1 MIMSK
6 NKPTTILA
14 LTMVSLVAFGEP
26 SRAQTPAP
34 VNPAQEE
41 IFLDVLPKVEI
52 PDDVQPLPGAVNEE
66 FRTCRAFWPKGYDQ
80 AQSGP
85 EARALRD
92 IYGFVQARSVIMS
105 QNCTCA
111 GKVGS
116 WDDVESVATSIRKG
130 QNVQRLSWQQT
141 KAIAEEANRLTE
153 IAEMMCG
160 GSF

>member
-1 MIMSK
+1 MSLIKRAIIM
-6 NKPTTILA
+6 TLA
-14 LTMVSLVAFGEP
+14 TAPFVALVGP
-26 SRAQTPAP
+26 SMAQTPAP
-34 VNPAQEE
+34 VNPVQEE
-41 IFLDVLPKVEI
+41 TFLDVLPKVEI
-52 PDDVQPLPGAVNEE
+52 PDDVQPIPGVVNEE
-66 FRTCRAFWPKGYDQ
+66 FRKCRAFWPKGYDQ

-116 WDDVESVATSIRKG
+116 WDDVESVATAIRKG